1 MQFYKAGVCFGVL
14 NGTRGQIIQ
23 RKQQYEI
30 EKGVSIIIII
40 IIIIITTTLQRRNNF
55 TQNFLNLTADLF
67 DKEFAKG
74 PIRLGP

>member
-23 RKQQYEI
+23 RKQQYEV
-30 EKGVSIIIII
+30 EKGVSIII